1 MSDPALKCENSGASF
16 KQMYSLKLLIAFK
29 MAYYSFCFSLWRN
42 LDFPT
47 FNDIDYVLIQDQFVA
62 IDFAFT
68 C

>member
-1 MSDPALKCENSGASF
+1 MSDPALKCENIEASF
-16 KQMYSLKLLIAFK
+16 KQMYTLKLLIVFK
-29 MAYYSFCFSLWRN
+29 MAYYSFCFSLSRN

-47 FNDIDYVLIQDQFVA
+47 FYDIDYVLIQDQFVA